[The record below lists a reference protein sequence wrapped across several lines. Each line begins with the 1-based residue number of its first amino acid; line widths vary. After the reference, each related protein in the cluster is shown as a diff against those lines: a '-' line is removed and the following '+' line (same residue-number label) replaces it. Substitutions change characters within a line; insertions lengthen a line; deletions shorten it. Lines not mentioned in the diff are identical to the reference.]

1 MDIRSLGRDFVC
13 SLLEWSESLS
23 LNVLQTLARSLSNS
37 IRIRCL
43 VSWMP
48 RQRKRMI
55 FPSEDE
61 LTKLPERICTGKRH
75 EWS

>member
-37 IRIRCL
+37 IRIMVLGVLDAKAEKENDIPFR
-43 VSWMP
+43 
-48 RQRKRMI
+48 R
-55 FPSEDE
+55 
-61 LTKLPERICTGKRH
+61 
-75 EWS
+75 

>member
-1 MDIRSLGRDFVC
+1 MGIGSLGRDFVC
-13 SLLEWSESLS
+13 SLFEWSERLS
-23 LNVLQTLARSLSNS
+23 LNGLQTLARSLPKH
-37 IRIRCL
+37 IRIMCL

-61 LTKLPERICTGKRH
+61 LTKLPE
-75 EWS
+75 